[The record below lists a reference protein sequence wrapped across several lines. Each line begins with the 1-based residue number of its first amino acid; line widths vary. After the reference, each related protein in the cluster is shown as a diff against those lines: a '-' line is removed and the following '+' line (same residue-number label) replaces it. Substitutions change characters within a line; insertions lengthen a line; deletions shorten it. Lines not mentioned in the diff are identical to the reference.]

1 MYLEKFRLDGRIAF
15 LTGAA
20 RGIGYCTAE
29 AYAEA
34 GATVIVSDLTEDAVG
49 QAVASLRAKGFRAH
63 GQVLDV
69 TDAAACEEAARRANM
84 NVGNVDVVL
93 ANAGIALPSTNA
105 EDMSDADWHKV
116 IDINVNG
123 VFWTCRAFG
132 KRMLERQRGS
142 IVAIG
147 SMSGFIS
154 NRPQN
159 QSHYNA
165 SKAAVHHLVRSLAGE
180 WAERGVRVN
189 AVAPTYVATAMTK
202 EAAKDPA
209 YYDAWMH
216 GTPMAR
222 MVDPE
227 EIASVNLFLAS
238 DASSGMTGSIVLVD
252 AGYTIW

>member
-1 MYLEKFRLDGRIAF
+1 MYLDKFRLDGRTAF
-15 LTGAA
+15 LTGSA

-34 GATVIVSDLTEDAVG
+34 GATVIVSDLNKEDVGRAVET
-49 QAVASLRAKGFRAH
+49 LRSKGFKAH
-63 GQVLDV
+63 GLVLDV
-69 TDAAACEEAARRANM
+69 TDADACTEVAKRVNDEFGA
-84 NVGNVDVVL
+84 VDILL

-105 EDMSDADWHKV
+105 EAMPDADWRRV
-116 IDINVNG
+116 IDINING

-132 KRMLERQRGS
+132 SFMLERRRGS

-165 SKAAVHHLVRSLAGE
+165 SKAAVHHMVRSLAGE
-180 WAERGVRVN
+180 WADRGVRVN

-202 EAAKDPA
+202 EAAKDPL

-216 GTPMAR
+216 GTPMGR
-222 MVDPE
+222 MIDPE
-227 EIASVNLFLAS
+227 EVAAVNLFLAS
-238 DASSGMTGSIVLVD
+238 DASSGMTGSIVSVD
-252 AGYTIW
+252 AGYTVW

>member
-1 MYLEKFRLDGRIAF
+1 MYLEKFRLDGRVAF

-34 GATVIVSDLTEDAVG
+34 GATVIISDLAQEAVG
-49 QAVASLRAKGFRAH
+49 QAVDTLRSKGFQAH

-69 TDAAACEEAARRANM
+69 TDPAACEEAARRANAD
-84 NVGNVDVVL
+84 VGNVDVVL

-105 EDMSDADWHKV
+105 EAMPDADWRKV
-116 IDINVNG
+116 TDINVNG

-180 WAERGVRVN
+180 WADRGVRIN

-209 YYDAWMH
+209 YYGAWMH
-216 GTPMAR
+216 GTPMGR

>member
-1 MYLEKFRLDGRIAF
+1 M
-15 LTGAA
+15 
-20 RGIGYCTAE
+20 
-29 AYAEA
+29 
-34 GATVIVSDLTEDAVG
+34 VISDLSENTVG
-49 QAVASLRAKGFRAH
+49 QAVETLRAKGIRAH

-69 TDAAACEEAARRANM
+69 TDPEACNEAAQRANKD
-84 NVGNVDVVL
+84 VGDVDVVL
-93 ANAGIALPSTNA
+93 ANAGIALPSANA
-105 EDMSDADWHKV
+105 ESVSDADWRRV

-132 KRMLERQRGS
+132 GFMLERRRGS

-180 WAERGVRVN
+180 WADRGVRVN

-202 EAAKDPA
+202 EAAKDRA
-209 YYDAWMH
+209 YYDEWMR
-216 GTPMAR
+216 GTPMGR
-222 MVDPE
+222 MIDPE
-227 EIASVNLFLAS
+227 EVASVNLFLAS
-238 DASSGMTGSIVLVD
+238 DASSGMTGSIVSVD
-252 AGYTIW
+252 AGYTVW